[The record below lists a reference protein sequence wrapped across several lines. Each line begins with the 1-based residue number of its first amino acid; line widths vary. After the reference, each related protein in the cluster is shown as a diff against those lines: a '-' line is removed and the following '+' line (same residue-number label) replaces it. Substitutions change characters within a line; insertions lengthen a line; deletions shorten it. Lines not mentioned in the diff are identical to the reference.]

1 MVILSFNKRRGVKIA
16 VIAALAVFLTALCMV
31 IALEKKQPLPDYAKA
46 DKVGRF
52 FTEAPD
58 TEARIEFLRQ
68 FKIIVNPNSEK
79 TDKVTIP
86 AEFGRVYE
94 EYNELQKRTG
104 LDLSPFKGEQVSR
117 VVYKL
122 KDKEKFVTL
131 LIFKAHVI
139 GGHLSTGIYGDRYEA
154 LNGATG

>member
-16 VIAALAVFLTALCMV
+16 VIAALAMFLTALCLI
-31 IALEKKQPLPDYAKA
+31 IALEKKQPLPDYAEA

-52 FTEAPD
+52 STEAPD
-58 TEARIEFLRQ
+58 TEARVKFLKQ
-68 FKIIVNPNSEK
+68 FKIAVNPKSEK
-79 TDKVTIP
+79 TDTITIP

-94 EYNELQKRTG
+94 EYNELQKRAG

-139 GGHLSTGIYGDRYEA
+139 GGHLSTGVYGDRYEA